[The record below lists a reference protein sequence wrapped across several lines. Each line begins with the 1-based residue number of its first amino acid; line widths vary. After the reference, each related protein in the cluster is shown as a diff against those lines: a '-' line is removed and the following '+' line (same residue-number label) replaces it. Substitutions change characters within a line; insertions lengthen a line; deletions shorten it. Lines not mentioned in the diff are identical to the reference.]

1 MTAALRFAKGAAA
14 GHANAMASLALMR
27 ALTHHL
33 IKTKRLDPDE
43 VELIREHAIEELAL
57 RAEDPASSEARL
69 LILHEFP

>member
-27 ALTHHL
+27 ALTHHM
-33 IKTKRLDPDE
+33 IQTKRLDPDE
-43 VELIREHAIEELAL
+43 VELIREHAIQELGL
-57 RAEDPASSEARL
+57 CAEDLASNEARL

>member
-27 ALTHHL
+27 ALTHQL
-33 IKTKRLDPDE
+33 LQTKRLNPDDI
-43 VELIREHAIEELAL
+43 ELIREHAIGEITAC
-57 RAEDPASSEARL
+57 ADDPTANEARL